1 MYDICALGEVLI
13 DAIASADTCIQI
25 TGNAGGAPANVLTCG
40 TGMGLKT
47 AFLAKAGGDFIGNW
61 LKGVLD
67 EVGIDTAGMI
77 LDPSK
82 NTTIAM
88 VSLDEAGN
96 RSFSFYRIGCAD
108 VSLTKEELRLDLIEQ
123 SRIFHFGSVSM
134 TEEPARSA
142 TLAAARYAREKGLLV
157 SYDPNLRR
165 NLWCDEQ
172 TAAKYIKEGLTLCD
186 VAKLSD
192 EECRFLYGDQDI
204 PSQGRQMLRDYPSLR
219 LLFVTCG
226 GAGSYVF
233 CGDQMQYAPGYSV
246 KVADTTGAGDTFM
259 GAVLYQLLQHGGA
272 DWSSAELQ
280 SLLRFGNAA
289 SALSVQRFGAIPAI
303 PGKADVEAFLAEH
316 PAPEGSGQTL
326 HTPA

>member
-40 TGMGLKT
+40 TRMGLKT

-67 EVGIDTAGMI
+67 EVGHRHGGHDSG
-77 LDPSK
+77 PSK

-142 TLAAARYAREKGLLV
+142 TLAAAA
-157 SYDPNLRR
+157 
-165 NLWCDEQ
+165 
-172 TAAKYIKEGLTLCD
+172 
-186 VAKLSD
+186 
-192 EECRFLYGDQDI
+192 
-204 PSQGRQMLRDYPSLR
+204 M
-219 LLFVTCG
+219 
-226 GAGSYVF
+226 
-233 CGDQMQYAPGYSV
+233 
-246 KVADTTGAGDTFM
+246 
-259 GAVLYQLLQHGGA
+259 
-272 DWSSAELQ
+272 
-280 SLLRFGNAA
+280 
-289 SALSVQRFGAIPAI
+289 
-303 PGKADVEAFLAEH
+303 PGKRAYSFPTIPICA
-316 PAPEGSGQTL
+316 GISGATSRPRQSTSKRAL
-326 HTPA
+326 RSATWQSCRMKSAVSSTATKTSRRRAVRCCVTIRACGFCS

>member
-1 MYDICALGEVLI
+1 
-13 DAIASADTCIQI
+13 
-25 TGNAGGAPANVLTCG
+25 
-40 TGMGLKT
+40 
-47 AFLAKAGGDFIGNW
+47 
-61 LKGVLD
+61 
-67 EVGIDTAGMI
+67 
-77 LDPSK
+77 
-82 NTTIAM
+82 
-88 VSLDEAGN
+88 
-96 RSFSFYRIGCAD
+96 
-108 VSLTKEELRLDLIEQ
+108 
-123 SRIFHFGSVSM
+123 
-134 TEEPARSA
+134 
-142 TLAAARYAREKGLLV
+142 
-157 SYDPNLRR
+157 
-165 NLWCDEQ
+165 
-172 TAAKYIKEGLTLCD
+172 
-186 VAKLSD
+186 
-192 EECRFLYGDQDI
+192 
-204 PSQGRQMLRDYPSLR
+204 MLRDYPSLR